1 MARFVALAMKVA
13 IVFFLF
19 YVVARQ
25 NKKEQHSLTIVCE
38 MLLIGFQKGVPL
50 HTIPSWHYADLVV
63 YYYLV
68 LKIVFNENPLVM

>member
-1 MARFVALAMKVA
+1 MARFASLIVKVA

-19 YVVARQ
+19 YEVVRQ

-63 YYYLV
+63 CYYLV